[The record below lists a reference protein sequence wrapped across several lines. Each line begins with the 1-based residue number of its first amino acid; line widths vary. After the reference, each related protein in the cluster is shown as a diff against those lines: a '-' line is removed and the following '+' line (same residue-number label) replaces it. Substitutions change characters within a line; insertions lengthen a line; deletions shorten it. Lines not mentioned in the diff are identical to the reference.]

1 VKRAAT
7 TSTWHLGILALGASL
22 GLALPLAA
30 QQAPAAAPPPPAPE
44 AARFGIVEYPQ
55 RKPASPEAIERGRT
69 LYGVSCRFCH
79 GPDLRGGDG
88 GGPNLLRSTLV
99 LEDDQGEKLGPF
111 LQAGRGSMPPFQFTA
126 AQVSDIAAYLHGFPV
141 SSRTQ
146 PSTVS
151 IVVGDAKRGAQF
163 VTEACASCH
172 TTDALRAFTNNPRL
186 ADPKTL
192 QQMWLMPGFGGRGAP
207 PIPAPDLRVALTP
220 PQGARV
226 EGKLV
231 RMDDFTVSVELAD
244 GTLRTVR
251 TAGTATKVDVIDPLA
266 PHKALL
272 GRYRDA
278 DIHDVT
284 AYLMS
289 LRGGR

>member
-1 VKRAAT
+1 M
-7 TSTWHLGILALGASL
+7 SL
-22 GLALPLAA
+22 GLGLSLGLGA
-30 QQAPAAAPPPPAPE
+30 QQPPAAAPPPPAPE
-44 AARFGIVEYPQ
+44 LARFGIVEYPQ

-99 LEDDQGEKLGPF
+99 LEDDQGEKIGPF
-111 LQAGRGSMPPFQFTA
+111 LQAGRGAMPPFKFTA
-126 AQVSDIAAYLHGFPV
+126 AETADIAAYLHGFPV

-151 IVVGDAKRGAQF
+151 IVVGDAKAGARF
-163 VTEACASCH
+163 VTEACSNCH
-172 TTDALRAFTNNPRL
+172 TTDALRTFANNPRL
-186 ADPKTL
+186 ADPKDL

-207 PIPAPDLRVALTP
+207 PIPAPRMRVAVTP

-226 EGKLV
+226 EGVLL
-231 RMDDFTVSVELAD
+231 RMDDFTISLELAD
-244 GTLRTVR
+244 GTQRTFR
-251 TAGTATKVDVIDPLA
+251 TAGTATNVDVIDPLA

-284 AYLMS
+284 AYLVS